1 MIPSKYLFPV
11 IALVLVWAGSLFA
24 VYNYSSSETNR
35 PSQTILM
42 NALNEELHDNSNE
55 RVHDLATRLEERYK
69 EKFRPTLPVLYFIQ
83 EKSSDIETSINQF
96 KRKVTK
102 GKVDFSE
109 TNEALKTLQEDML
122 KEMAIAKDSVG
133 RLIINRHQEFDLNEI
148 DVQHWLLN
156 GNEELDLV
164 SQMVSDL
171 GAADNPDETLEQLA
185 TLKVINQLWLNQL
198 SKSLVRVSGGRLIQ
212 CFIRYEVTP
221 GQANLLKQRKKEQS
235 LALDIIEYGTGLS
248 YEDVKLV
255 INSDT
260 IASENGRFRTSVPT
274 VKKGRHLIEAE
285 ILITNPLTGLATTR
299 KSYFSYYVE

>member
-24 VYNYSSSETNR
+24 VYNYSNSETNR
-35 PSQTILM
+35 PTQTVLM
-42 NALNEELHDNSNE
+42 NAL
-55 RVHDLATRLEERYK
+55 
-69 EKFRPTLPVLYFIQ
+69 
-83 EKSSDIETSINQF
+83 
-96 KRKVTK
+96 
-102 GKVDFSE
+102 
-109 TNEALKTLQEDML
+109 
-122 KEMAIAKDSVG
+122 
-133 RLIINRHQEFDLNEI
+133 
-148 DVQHWLLN
+148 
-156 GNEELDLV
+156 NEELDLV

-260 IASENGRFRTSVPT
+260 IASENGRFRASVPT